1 MSTQEEL
8 EAAEK
13 AAKEKEEAEKKA
25 AEEKAKEEKKKELD
39 FDKWLN
45 GQPEDVQKLYGEH
58 ISGLKSALD
67 KEREANKTNKGA
79 LEKLAKFEEAE
90 KKRTEAEMTEMEK
103 MQKRAEEA
111 ESKWKEY
118 ETKENKRKIA
128 QEVGLPLELA
138 DRIRG
143 ETPEEMKADAQT
155 LLAVVPKAP
164 KISATIPGQNATG
177 QPETDE
183 EALRRIHSGGAPGI
197 FSRNANQAQG
207 GGVYYSPGKSGG
219 VVE

>member
-13 AAKEKEEAEKKA
+13 AAKEEAEKKA
-25 AEEKAKEEKKKELD
+25 AEEKAKEEEKKKELD
-39 FDKWLN
+39 FDKWLKD
-45 GQPEDVQKLYGEH
+45 QPEDVQKLYGEH

-90 KKRTEAEMTEMEK
+90 KKRIEAEMTEMEK

-164 KISATIPGQNATG
+164 KISATNPGQNATG
-177 QPETDE
+177 QSETDE